1 MADILN
7 PLSMGKTAQNAIDNF
22 IDLWLT
28 GLDILSGG
36 EPNENTKAP
45 MPFYCAGRGAW
56 FSYNGNI
63 SGVEGENYGWSY
75 ALCDWQVYSKD
86 TTYDLHVDCNYA
98 GLENPSRPAS
108 WNAATMSYW
117 NKDNNRVMWDVDDA
131 YIINNQIDYFGYVFS
146 SNSADPSALCGYR
159 IVGNS
164 TEEYKDLINGQWL
177 RYDGVQIT
185 GAHMIN
191 IMNLNSVPDYN
202 GYNFS
207 GAPNPMSS
215 NYFNLPRYDDSF
227 WVTIMPSSGNTSI
240 ENNFYDQTEHHN
252 TNNQYLTDNSVDNYY
267 NTYEINLPDGLGFN
281 IGVGGGGIN
290 ISPVTVP
297 VGVAPVIAPELD
309 FDDLI
314 DLLTPIVDD
323 LNNNTDYDIQ
333 LHDFDYYL
341 SRYKDYG
348 DFYIKPLHQYDKLP
362 HAQTFDGTID
372 LGDYPRVIGASVNTY
387 MGLLPAG
394 ISVLLSAVFII
405 AIILDNLRGRR

>member
-7 PLSMGKTAQNAIDNF
+7 PLSLGKTAQNAIDNF

-28 GLDILSGG
+28 GLDILTGG
-36 EPNENTKAP
+36 DPNENTKAP

-86 TTYDLHVDCNYA
+86 TTYDLHVDCDYA

-108 WNAATMSYW
+108 WNAATLSYW
-117 NKDNNRVMWDVDDA
+117 NKDNSRVIWDVDDA

-146 SNSADPSALCGYR
+146 SNSADPSAVCGYR
-159 IVGNS
+159 IVGDC
-164 TEEYKDLINGQWL
+164 TEEYKDLITGQWL

-215 NYFNLPRYDDSF
+215 NYLNLPRYDDSF

-297 VGVAPVIAPELD
+297 VGVAPIIAPELD

-348 DFYIKPLHQYDKLP
+348 DFYIRPLHQYDKLP
-362 HAQTFDGTID
+362 HAQTFDGTVD
-372 LGDYPRVIGASVNTY
+372 LGDYPRVIGASVSTY

>member
-1 MADILN
+1 MADIL
-7 PLSMGKTAQNAIDNF
+7 SIGKTAQDAIDNF

-28 GLDILSGG
+28 GLDVLTGG
-36 EPNENTKAP
+36 DPAPDVKAP
-45 MPFYCAGRGAW
+45 MPFYCAGKGAW
-56 FSYNGNI
+56 MSYNNNI

-75 ALCDWQVYSKD
+75 AMCDWQVYSKD
-86 TTYDLHVDCNYA
+86 STYDLHVDCQY
-98 GLENPSRPAS
+98 GGIENPSRPAS

-117 NKDNNRVMWDVDDA
+117 NKDNNRVMWNVDDA

-146 SNSADPSALCGYR
+146 SDGARPSAVAGYR

-164 TEEYKDLINGQWL
+164 TEEYKDLIFGEW
-177 RYDGVQIT
+177 RKYDDSVLAQS
-185 GAHMIN
+185 HMIN
-191 IMNLNSVPDYN
+191 IINSNTIPDYN
-202 GYNFS
+202 GYYFRDS
-207 GAPNPMSS
+207 PNPMS
-215 NYFNLPRYDDSF
+215 NNMFNLNRYDDSF
-227 WVTIMPSSGNTSI
+227 WVTVMPSSGNTTI

-281 IGVGGGGIN
+281 IGVGGGGFN

-297 VGVAPVIAPELD
+297 VGVAPIIAPELD

-314 DLLTPIVDD
+314 DILTPIVDD
-323 LNNNTDYDIQ
+323 LNDNTDYNLQ

-362 HAQTFDGTID
+362 KAQTFDGTID
-372 LGDYPRVIGASVNTY
+372 LGDYPRVIGESVNTY